1 MESYQLFRNC
11 RNALFQACAFSILQC
26 PNCKTINLQFLTT
39 QAAATLFL
47 TINEKKTNVK
57 QLLLI
62 ETNADYV
69 METSGN
75 GKHGI
80 VENDQETIQSNQSS
94 PANNAG
100 DMQSSSDEESDL

>member
-26 PNCKTINLQFLTT
+26 PNCKTVNLQFCHHPSRCNIIFDN
-39 QAAATLFL
+39 QREE
-47 TINEKKTNVK
+47 NECETN
-57 QLLLI
+57 I
-62 ETNADYV
+62 AERNNADYV

-80 VENDQETIQSNQSS
+80 MENDQETIQGNESS
-94 PANNAG
+94 PAANAEE
-100 DMQSSSDEESDL
+100 MQSSSDEENDL